1 MAVSDIV
8 GGGGRVRVA
17 AAVPHDDDRRMV
29 DAGDDGTRDGPRG
42 PGAIAKFFVFLL
54 ALAGLGLGI
63 WLFGR
68 RRRSGKD

>member
-1 MAVSDIV
+1 
-8 GGGGRVRVA
+8 
-17 AAVPHDDDRRMV
+17 MV